1 MRISVQTRK
10 RLRGFVSLKRLR
22 NVIFW
27 CHLAAGAGA
36 GVVILIMSVTGV
48 LLAYQRQIERWAD
61 TREYAVTRP
70 SPDAARLPLE
80 ALLTKAREGQAA
92 APTSVTLYGD
102 REEPATLS
110 FQGGRSL
117 FVNPYTGEVLG
128 EGSPRSEEHTSE
140 LQS

>member
-1 MRISVQTRK
+1 MKQ
-10 RLRGFVSLKRLR
+10 LR

-27 CHLAAGAGA
+27 CHLLAGACA

-61 TREYAVTRP
+61 TRGYAVARP

-80 ALLTKAREGQAA
+80 TLVAKAREGQT
-92 APTSVTLYGD
+92 APPTAVTLYGD
-102 REEPATLS
+102 GAEPATVS

-117 FVNPYTGEVLG
+117 FVNPYAGEVLG
-128 EGSPRSEEHTSE
+128 
-140 LQS
+140 

>member
-10 RLRGFVSLKRLR
+10 RLRGFVSLKQLR

-27 CHLAAGAGA
+27 CHLVAGATA

-61 TREYAVTRP
+61 TREYVVTRP
-70 SPDAARLPLE
+70 PDAARLPLE
-80 ALLTKAREGQAA
+80 TLLTKVREGQTA
-92 APTSVTLYGD
+92 APTSVTLYGGED
-102 REEPATLS
+102 EPATLS